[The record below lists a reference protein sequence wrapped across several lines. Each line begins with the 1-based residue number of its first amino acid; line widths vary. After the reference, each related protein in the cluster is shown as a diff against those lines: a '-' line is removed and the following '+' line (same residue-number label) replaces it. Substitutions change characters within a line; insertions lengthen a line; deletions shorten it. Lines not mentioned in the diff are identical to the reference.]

1 MEKQYLADQID
12 EEEIALWRPGQN
24 ILITS
29 PTGSGKSTFI
39 LKILLPFAAKKRKH
53 VCYLCNRKILEEQ
66 ITVTAPA
73 KLREFFG
80 DCDVS
85 EDLLQFLH
93 IITFQYCESGHGAPE
108 VVLRCENAYAC

>member
-39 LKILLPFAAKKRKH
+39 LL
-53 VCYLCNRKILEEQ
+53 
-66 ITVTAPA
+66 
-73 KLREFFG
+73 
-80 DCDVS
+80 
-85 EDLLQFLH
+85 
-93 IITFQYCESGHGAPE
+93 
-108 VVLRCENAYAC
+108 